1 MQKKT
6 SNTQLAQALY
16 EVTKGAKGEKLSK
29 AVAEFAAL
37 LARAHKISRVD
48 NIIKEFEKY
57 SKKQAGIVEIEVQSA
72 RKLDEKTL
80 NGIKKVFGDS
90 VEATE
95 NINEDLLGGVRVRTE
110 DKILDASLRSQL
122 LILKKSLNN

>member
-1 MQKKT
+1 MTKKT

-29 AVAEFAAL
+29 AIAEFAAL
-37 LARAHKISRVD
+37 LVRAHKISRAD

-57 SKKQAGIVEIEVQSA
+57 SKKQAGIIEIEIQSV

-80 NGIKKVFGDS
+80 NGIKKVFGEE
-90 VEATE
+90 VEASE
-95 NINEDLLGGVRVRTE
+95 SIDESLLGGVRVRTE
-110 DKILDASLRSQL
+110 DKILDGSLKTQL
-122 LILKKSLNN
+122 NQLKQSLV

>member
-1 MQKKT
+1 MKKV

-16 EVTKGAKGEKLSK
+16 QITVDAKGERLHQ
-29 AVAEFAAL
+29 AIAEFAKL
-37 LARAHKISRVD
+37 LVRAHKITRAD

-57 SKKQAGIVEIEVQSA
+57 SKKQAGIMEIEIESA

-80 NGIKKVFGDS
+80 AGIKKVFGDS

-95 NINEDLLGGVRVRTE
+95 SVDESLLGGVRVRTE
-110 DKILDASLRSQL
+110 DKILDASLKAQL
-122 LILKKSLNN
+122 MILKNSLNY

>member
-1 MQKKT
+1 MKKVT
-6 SNTQLAQALY
+6 NTQLAQALY

-29 AVAEFAAL
+29 AIAEFATL
-37 LARAHKISRVD
+37 LVRAHKISRAD

-72 RKLDEKTL
+72 RKLDENTL
-80 NGIKKVFGDS
+80 NGIKKVFGES

-95 NINEDLLGGVRVRTE
+95 SIDESLLGGVRVRTE
-110 DKILDASLRSQL
+110 DKILDASLKSQL
-122 LILKKSLNN
+122 MILKNSLNN